1 MSDGQKRYS
10 FAPRISAEEAKVF
23 MRAARSE
30 IVAEH
35 RSRSGPRLNL
45 KKVKGEKSLSRA
57 LLRSAL
63 GRSED

>member
-1 MSDGQKRYS
+1 
-10 FAPRISAEEAKVF
+10 
-23 MRAARSE
+23 MRAGRSE

-35 RSRSGPRLNL
+35 RSCNSPRLNR